1 MDDTK
6 NSHSNED
13 PPSREDDTIASHE
26 EFVSRFSKILETIKE
41 KPLTPVEVD
50 EEWAAT
56 DKELTDA
63 LAAMFAKVKVEV
75 TPELLEKRQR
85 LREKYPEILGS
96 ITDEELDS

>member
-1 MDDTK
+1 M
-6 NSHSNED
+6 SS
-13 PPSREDDTIASHE
+13 SSHE
-26 EFVSRFSKILETIKE
+26 EFVERFSKILETIKE
-41 KPLTPVEVD
+41 KPLEPVKVD

-63 LAAMFAKVKVEV
+63 LAEMFAKVKVEV
-75 TPELLEKRQR
+75 TPELLERRQK